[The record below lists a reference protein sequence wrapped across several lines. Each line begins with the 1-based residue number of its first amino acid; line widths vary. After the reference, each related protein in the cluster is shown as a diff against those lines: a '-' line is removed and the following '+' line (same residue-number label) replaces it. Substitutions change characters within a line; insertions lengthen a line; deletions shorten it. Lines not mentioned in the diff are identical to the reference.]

1 MKQAL
6 IISGGAYDVPPV
18 ALQPNLIIACD
29 KGYRYAQMLG
39 LKPDIVLGDFDSIDE
54 RPTADGFTLLTYP
67 IEKDDTDTMLAI
79 KYALGKGCDQIT
91 LLCALGNRLDH
102 TYANIQSMHY
112 AAQHGACC
120 EILSKKEQLR
130 ALRPGSYQL
139 KYKPDTSLSLFAL
152 TDSCKALTIHGAK
165 YDVERIELKNS
176 FPLGLGNS
184 WLSDT
189 VSITFEEGIL
199 LVAESYM
206 GDES

>member
-112 AAQHGACC
+112 AAEHGASC
-120 EILSKKEQLR
+120 EIYSKKEHLTVYT
-130 ALRPGSYQL
+130 PGSYEI
-139 KYKPDTSLSLFAL
+139 KRKEATSLSLFSL
-152 TDSCKALTIHGAK
+152 TDSCKSVSIHGAK
-165 YDVERIELKNS
+165 YEADGIELTNA
-176 FPLGLGNS
+176 FPLGIGNS
-184 WLSDT
+184 FVKDT
-189 VSITFEEGIL
+189 VTISFEEGIL
-199 LVAESYM
+199 LLIESYM
-206 GDES
+206 GDE